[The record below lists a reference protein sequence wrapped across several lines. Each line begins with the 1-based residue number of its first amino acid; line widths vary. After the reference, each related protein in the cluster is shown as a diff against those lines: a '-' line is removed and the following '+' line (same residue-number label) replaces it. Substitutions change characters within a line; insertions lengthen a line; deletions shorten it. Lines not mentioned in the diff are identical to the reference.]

1 MTVEEILEELRL
13 YGDGT
18 FPRKALE
25 QAIHMEDEITPELL
39 RILNEAAEH
48 PEDLSSDYMLHIYAM
63 YLLAQF
69 REERAYAVIVDFV
82 SVPGELIMDL
92 CGGTVTEDLGRILA
106 SVSGGDPSLMKSLVE
121 DEEANEYVR
130 AAALTGMVSLVVAGE
145 LSRKDLVD
153 YVRQAFHLEDLRKES
168 FVSSAL
174 VITALHLQAGEL
186 YEDIREAYASDK
198 VEPESVSLDY
208 VSLDY
213 VSIDYVSLDY
223 VERRLS
229 ETREEV
235 PRDTL
240 EDSHHQLVQD
250 AVGEIAWWACFQGD
264 R

>member
-1 MTVEEILEELRL
+1 
-13 YGDGT
+13 
-18 FPRKALE
+18 
-25 QAIHMEDEITPELL
+25 MEDEITPELL

-48 PEDLSSDYMLHIYAM
+48 PEDLSSDYMLHSYAM

-208 VSLDY
+208 VSLD
-213 VSIDYVSLDY
+213 D
-223 VERRLS
+223 VERRLW

>member
-1 MTVEEILEELRL
+1 M
-13 YGDGT
+13 
-18 FPRKALE
+18 
-25 QAIHMEDEITPELL
+25 
-39 RILNEAAEH
+39 
-48 PEDLSSDYMLHIYAM
+48 
-63 YLLAQF
+63 
-69 REERAYAVIVDFV
+69 IVDFV

-213 VSIDYVSLDY
+213 VSLDYVSLDY